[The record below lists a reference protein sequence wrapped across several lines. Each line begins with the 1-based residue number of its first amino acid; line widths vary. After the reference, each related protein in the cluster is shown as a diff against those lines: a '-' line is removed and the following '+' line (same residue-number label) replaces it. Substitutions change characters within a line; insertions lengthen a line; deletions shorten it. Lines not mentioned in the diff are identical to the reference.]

1 MSVEERKV
9 KTRVKTKLT
18 KASKEFLFVYK
29 VKNWSKSKS
38 KTLLKIGLSDLEHE
52 DVSSSG
58 KKLRKFFLLKFQI
71 TAASLQN
78 NYPSNISPKR
88 MYVKI

>member
-18 KASKEFLFVYK
+18 KASKEFFVSK

-71 TAASLQN
+71 TASLQN

>member
-1 MSVEERKV
+1 M
-9 KTRVKTKLT
+9 
-18 KASKEFLFVYK
+18 
-29 VKNWSKSKS
+29 
-38 KTLLKIGLSDLEHE
+38 LLKIGLSDLEHE

-71 TAASLQN
+71 TASLQN

>member
-18 KASKEFLFVYK
+18 KASSEFFVYK